1 MSGII
6 GQIGSA
12 ISGANRVVSTTGALV
27 NDVARLG
34 QSFGGSQT
42 FDTSGLSWGSGAWFQ
57 QLQPG
62 SWRGVGFVLD
72 AGDTAAGRRVA
83 IHEYPY
89 RDTAWAEDLGKL
101 PRRFTI
107 QAFAVGDDCY
117 QQRDAML
124 RAVEQSGAGTLV
136 HPTLGSVQCVLL
148 EVSCADRRERGRV
161 VEFQFA
167 FIVAG
172 DVQYPSTAT
181 ATGQNV
187 LAAAAKL
194 TTASTSDL
202 GSTLQS
208 IGNVTHEVTAS
219 VSHYAGIAMGVVGD
233 ATRIFNSVRGLQG
246 FYGRY
251 ATGSRNVLQ
260 SANATVGGLLS
271 AATTARSLVTN
282 TSTLVNHLASF
293 L

>member
-6 GQIGSA
+6 GQIGST
-12 ISGANRVVSTTGALV
+12 ISGVNRVVSTTGALV

-107 QAFAVGDDCY
+107 QAFMVGDDCY

-124 RAVEQSGAGTLV
+124 RAVEQSGSGTLV
-136 HPTLGSVQCVLL
+136 HPTLGSIQCVLL
-148 EVSCADRRERGRV
+148 EFACADRRERGRV
-161 VEFQFA
+161 VELQFS

-187 LAAAAKL
+187 FAAAAKL

-202 GSTLQS
+202 GSFLSQAGT
-208 IGNVTHEVTAS
+208 VAKEVTAT

-233 ATRIFNSVRGLQG
+233 ATRIFNSVRGLVG
-246 FYGRY
+246 FHGRY
-251 ATGSRNVLQ
+251 ATGSRSTLQ
-260 SANATVGGLLS
+260 PINATVQGVLG
-271 AATTARSLVTN
+271 AATTARSLVNN
-282 TSTLVNHLASF
+282 TASLMTRLGSF